1 MTMDISNSAIGIRIR
16 EIRKI
21 KGLTL
26 EQLAEC
32 AEISANFLWEIEQ
45 GRKCMIVQNLAKLAA
60 ALDVSADYLLFGI
73 RENASDG
80 KLNIMMSVL
89 PDELKD
95 NFEKMAELFIDT
107 VRCCRAKVTN
117 EENSTEKE

>member
-1 MTMDISNSAIGIRIR
+1 MTMDISNSAIGSRIR
-16 EIRKI
+16 EVRKI

-26 EQLAEC
+26 EQLAER

-45 GRKCMIVQNLAKLAA
+45 GRKGMKVQNLAKLAA
-60 ALDVSADYLLFGI
+60 ALDVSADFLLFGI
-73 RENASDG
+73 RENAADG
-80 KLNIMMSVL
+80 KLSNMLSVL

-107 VRCCRAKVTN
+107 IRCCKVKETN
-117 EENSTEKE
+117 DENNTEKE

>member
-1 MTMDISNSAIGIRIR
+1 MTMDISNSAIGSRIR

-26 EQLAEC
+26 EQLAES

-45 GRKCMIVQNLAKLAA
+45 GRKGMKVQNLAKLAT

-73 RENASDG
+73 RENDADG
-80 KLNIMMSVL
+80 KLSNMLSVL
-89 PDELKD
+89 PNELKD

-107 VRCCRAKVTN
+107 VRCCKAKEAN
-117 EENSTEKE
+117 DEDNTEKE

>member
-1 MTMDISNSAIGIRIR
+1 MTMDISNSAIGSRIR

-26 EQLAEC
+26 EQLAER

-45 GRKCMIVQNLAKLAA
+45 GRKGMKVQNLAKMAA
-60 ALDVSADYLLFGI
+60 ALHVSADYLLFGI
-73 RENASDG
+73 RENAADG
-80 KLNIMMSVL
+80 KLSIMMSAL

-95 NFEKMAELFIDT
+95 NCEKMIELFVAT
-107 VRCCRAKVTN
+107 VLCCRAKETE
-117 EENSTEKE
+117 EENNTEKE